1 MANTMGT
8 VPQQQMY
15 DCKAGFDVLTQI
27 VTRTNAAGI
36 PTSDRVEQ
44 TLTELRD
51 LVDNQALA
59 VAGLAEF
66 RPDSPQNAE
75 LLDKLADGLADGTST
90 PSEVVT
96 LLHRL
101 AEGSDR
107 PLRKLQNSVKFRFA
121 KRADQALR
129 QLGDTIALD
138 LLGPWV
144 RKLATE
150 LETPALVIVEH
161 GPVLTEK
168 DHHTVQAAF
177 SDAERAVDD
186 IKLAWK
192 FAAAL
197 RRNGVLTG
205 DDSIDQRH
213 FQWSRIDKLHDVDAQ
228 HREPHWTAKSLLN
241 GAGPRVATT
250 ADVKTKVLTTA

>member
-1 MANTMGT
+1 MGT
-8 VPQQQMY
+8 IPQEQMY
-15 DCKAGFDVLTQI
+15 DTKAALDVLTQI

-36 PTSDRVEQ
+36 PTSDRVEH

-66 RPDSPQNAE
+66 RPDSPQNSE

-90 PSEVVT
+90 PSEVVA

-107 PLRKLQNSVKFRFA
+107 PLRKLQNSVKFRFS

-129 QLGDTIALD
+129 QLGDAVATD
-138 LLGPWV
+138 LLNPWV
-144 RKLATE
+144 AKLAAD
-150 LETPALVIVEH
+150 LEAPALVVTEH
-161 GPVLTEK
+161 GPVLSEK
-168 DHHTVQAAF
+168 DHHVVQAAF

-186 IKLAWK
+186 MKLAWK

-205 DDSIDQRH
+205 DDTIDQRH
-213 FQWSRIDKLHDVDAQ
+213 FQWSRIDRLHDIDAQ

-241 GAGPRVATT
+241 GAGPRVATL
-250 ADVKTKVLTTA
+250 ADVKTKLVASS

>member
-1 MANTMGT
+1 MGT
-8 VPQQQMY
+8 FPQQQMY
-15 DCKAGFDVLTQI
+15 DCKAGLDVLTQI

-36 PTSDRVEQ
+36 PTSPAVEH

-90 PSEVVT
+90 PAEVVA

-129 QLGDTIALD
+129 QLGDTIATD
-138 LLGPWV
+138 LLDPWIK
-144 RKLATE
+144 KLAAD
-150 LETPALVIVEH
+150 LEPHAVIVTEN
-161 GPVLTEK
+161 GPVVTDKSHYKVQGAFTE
-168 DHHTVQAAF
+168 
-177 SDAERAVDD
+177 AERIVADMT
-186 IKLAWK
+186 LAWK

-197 RRNGVLTG
+197 RRNCVLTG
-205 DDSIDQRH
+205 DDTIDQRH
-213 FQWSRIDKLHDVDAQ
+213 FQWTRIDKLHDIDAQ
-228 HREPHWTAKSLLN
+228 HREPHWTCKSLLN

-250 ADVKTKVLTTA
+250 ADVRTKLVASS